1 MKTILVK
8 GPALS
13 RSGYGEQTRFALRS
27 LRAHEERFNI
37 LLQNIPWCQTGWTT
51 ELDEERDWLDHL
63 IGKTQHHIQQN
74 MPIDIAL
81 QVTIPNEWQK
91 FNVGLNIG
99 YTAGIETTKIAPHWI
114 EKGHLM
120 DKIIVVSNHSK
131 DVYNNTVYQGE
142 IQETNEEIN
151 IHNQT
156 PIEVVNYPVRSLE
169 QEPLEISL
177 DYDFNFLSVA
187 QMGPRKNMLN
197 TLIWFLEEF
206 KNDEVG
212 LVLKTNVANCSTQD
226 RMTTEAKLKTI
237 TDKHPDRKCKVYLIH
252 GDLTLGQMNSLYANP
267 KVKAYVTHTHGEGF
281 GMPIFEAAY
290 HGIPVLAPAWSGQN
304 DFLFAP
310 VKSGKQKKEKI
321 RPLFCKVDYEMVQ
334 VPPDAVWD
342 GVIQADSSWCNVT
355 EKSAKSTMRDIYKNY
370 PKYLSM
376 AKKLKKHLIKN
387 FTEQQKYKE
396 FADHVYKEEVFEV
409 EEWLQQLEAQEH
421 E

>member
-1 MKTILVK
+1 MMKLD
-8 GPALS
+8 LFS
-13 RSGYGEQTRFALRS
+13 R
-27 LRAHEERFNI
+27 
-37 LLQNIPWCQTGWTT
+37 
-51 ELDEERDWLDHL
+51 
-63 IGKTQHHIQQN
+63 
-74 MPIDIAL
+74 
-81 QVTIPNEWQK
+81 
-91 FNVGLNIG
+91 
-99 YTAGIETTKIAPHWI
+99 
-114 EKGHLM
+114 
-120 DKIIVVSNHSK
+120 
-131 DVYNNTVYQGE
+131 
-142 IQETNEEIN
+142 
-151 IHNQT
+151 
-156 PIEVVNYPVRSLE
+156 
-169 QEPLEISL
+169 
-177 DYDFNFLSVA
+177 
-187 QMGPRKNMLN
+187 
-197 TLIWFLEEF
+197 
-206 KNDEVG
+206 
-212 LVLKTNVANCSTQD
+212 TNVANCSTQD

-342 GVIQADSSWCNVT
+342 GVIQADSLWCNVT